1 MPSRSSSC
9 LAVLLCAA
17 LLPASAGALLL
28 NAPRPPAAAATAA
41 VSRCAAVR
49 CQGAAP
55 AKQKTKQTTK
65 TRDPGSGS
73 RGGGGAG
80 AAQVA
85 KPKRKTHNEDMPLY
99 KVILLSDDEY
109 EQDPVCTTL
118 RTVIPAIDNER
129 QAMERYNEAMSTG
142 RSLLIVVPEEHA
154 YHYREQLMRCDP
166 SMIVYSTVE
175 EE

>member
-1 MPSRSSSC
+1 MRC

-17 LLPASAGALLL
+17 LFPESAGALLL
-28 NAPRPPAAAATAA
+28 SAPHQSAAAATAA
-41 VSRCAAVR
+41 VSRSAAVR

-55 AKQKTKQTTK
+55 QIAKPKTKQVTK
-65 TRDPGSGS
+65 TRGPGSGD
-73 RGGGGAG
+73 GGSGGAG

-85 KPKRKTHNEDMPLY
+85 KPKRKTYNEDMPMY
-99 KVILLSDDEY
+99 KVILLSDEEY

-118 RTVIPAIDNER
+118 RTVIPAIENER
-129 QAMERYNEAMSTG
+129 QALERYNEAMSTG
-142 RSLLIVVPEEHA
+142 RSLLITVPEEHA